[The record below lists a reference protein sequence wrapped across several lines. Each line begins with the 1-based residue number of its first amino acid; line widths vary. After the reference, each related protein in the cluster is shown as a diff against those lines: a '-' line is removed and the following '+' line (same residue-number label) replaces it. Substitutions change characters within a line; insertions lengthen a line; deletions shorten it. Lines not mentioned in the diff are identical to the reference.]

1 MNSRVLSDDFI
12 SFYQITK
19 RKFKGIWVKQN
30 GSKIWVDGGLPGR
43 SEGPLAPM
51 SLSSYPVSIAK

>member
-1 MNSRVLSDDFI
+1 MDVLSNDFI
-12 SFYQITK
+12 SFYQITTK
-19 RKFKGIWVKQN
+19 RKFRGIWVKQN